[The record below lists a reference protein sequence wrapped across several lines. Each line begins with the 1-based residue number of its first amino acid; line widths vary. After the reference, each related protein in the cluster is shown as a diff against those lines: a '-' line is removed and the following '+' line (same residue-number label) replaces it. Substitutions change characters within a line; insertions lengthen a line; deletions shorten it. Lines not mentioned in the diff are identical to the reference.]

1 MGLGT
6 EGLNLEALTNSSQD
20 QQNAQQNLNPTTAR
34 YTDEQPIL
42 RMMDNSS
49 EYSENQKSGSDTE
62 QTKNFY
68 RR

>member
-34 YTDEQPIL
+34 YTDE
-42 RMMDNSS
+42 
-49 EYSENQKSGSDTE
+49 
-62 QTKNFY
+62 
-68 RR
+68 

>member
-6 EGLNLEALTNSSQD
+6 ERLNSEAQTNSSQD

-49 EYSENQKSGSDTE
+49 EFSENQKSGSDTE

-68 RR
+68 QR